1 MLKEEKLLFALNDV
15 SDRQLET
22 TRQRLGYEGKKIV
35 RPRRRK
41 LRRVLLL
48 AAVLSALF
56 AVTAYA
62 AGWFGLGDLKAG
74 TWMDTEISSLAG
86 TMESPEGQAL
96 RDWLAVLSAHENEP
110 YSYEEA
116 MTLGEEYQRYMAI
129 NPALAKELDAIL
141 EKYGLKKEGVM
152 SVPENEKSFYEA
164 AGVGKLTRDT
174 DTIRNVFLSG
184 YVYPVGS
191 FHMEGTLYPADED
204 YGVGY
209 QLTRSVKGSF
219 SMAMAGWADP
229 DKYEEWDYA
238 TSDGTPLHLALRRD
252 GHGALALLDG
262 ENSFAALNLLYE
274 TWVDHIG
281 DGRIDGIGDELIQLR
296 FTREQV
302 ETMAEAF
309 RWPALEDPTLGMDED
324 FAVPDFEPTGS
335 ILDLVD
341 KSLELDELPEQDQYF
356 ISTVY
361 TAQIEPYID
370 DFRLIDYQVHPWG
383 LYATTG
389 WIAFSGMPKQ
399 ELDWAKVETRAGE
412 IYCRSL
418 CLLPGGEDGLYQPGP
433 SFDML
438 PYEYLSSTKDIGK
451 NGERDVIWLGTE
463 LKPLESAEL
472 YVQQLDKSFT
482 VTGEALDDLTKIL
495 AYGNLSGTGDC
506 RTWNPLYLNF
516 RDGTHAVVYTL
527 SDGSNGV
534 NLYGEWAG
542 YGFGK
547 TIFEVFGVP
556 LDAAGYSRHDGLL
569 TARMESDDPRLAAAS
584 WDRVW
589 FEMDFA
595 ENGPMLER
603 RVMTDELR
611 GRSFEYDQEG
621 RLIRDTWWEE
631 RPDALTRESLYTYD
645 ETGRLVEMYSDSF
658 SRGWEKT
665 TYEYDEQGRL
675 TAEIHTDNDDPP
687 GWTGGNRYYTY
698 DEEGN
703 CRVHMGWQ
711 DLD

>member
-15 SDRQLET
+15 SDRQLEA
-22 TRQRLGYEGKKIV
+22 TRQRLGYGEKKTV

-41 LRRVLLL
+41 LGRVLLL

-74 TWMDTEISSLAG
+74 TWMDAEISSLAG

-96 RDWLAVLSAHENEP
+96 RDWLAVLSAHENDP

-116 MTLGEEYQRYMAI
+116 MALGEEYQRYMAT

-141 EKYGLKKEGVM
+141 EKYGLVKEGVM
-152 SVPENEKSFYEA
+152 CVPEDEKSFYEA

-174 DTIRNVFLSG
+174 DETRNTFLSG

-191 FHMEGTLYPADED
+191 FHMEGTLYPEGED

-229 DKYEEWDYA
+229 DAYEEWDY
-238 TSDGTPLHLALRRD
+238 TTFDGTPLHLALRRN
-252 GHGALALLDG
+252 GHGAMALLDG

-281 DGRIDGIGDELIQLR
+281 DGRIDGVGDEFIQLC
-296 FTREQV
+296 FTRAQV
-302 ETMAEAF
+302 ETMVEAF
-309 RWPALEDPTLGMDED
+309 RWPALEDPALGMDDD
-324 FAVPDFEPTGS
+324 FSVPDFEPTGS
-335 ILDLVD
+335 VLDLVD
-341 KSLELDELPEQDQYF
+341 KSLELNDLPEKDQYL
-356 ISTVY
+356 ISTAY
-361 TAQIEPYID
+361 TAQIEPYIE
-370 DFRLIDYQVHPWG
+370 DFHLVDYQLHTWG

-389 WIAFSGMPKQ
+389 WIAFTGTPKQ
-399 ELDWAKVETRAGE
+399 ALDWATIETTAGVL
-412 IYCRSL
+412 YCRSL
-418 CLLPGGEDGLYQPGP
+418 CLLPGGEDGLFEPGP

-438 PYEYLSSTKDIGK
+438 PYADLRQTEDVGE
-451 NGERDVIWLGTE
+451 NGEKDVIWLGTE
-463 LKPLESAEL
+463 LKALDSATL
-472 YVQQLDKSFT
+472 YVQQLDQSFT
-482 VTGEALDDLTKIL
+482 IAGDALAELHSML
-495 AYGNLSGTGDC
+495 AYDNNSGNGSC
-506 RTWNPLYLNF
+506 RTWNPLFLDF
-516 RDGTHAVVYTL
+516 TDGTHAVVYTL
-527 SDGSNGV
+527 SDGSDGV
-534 NLYGEWAG
+534 NMFGEWTG
-542 YGFGK
+542 YGYGK
-547 TIFEVFGVP
+547 TIFELFGVP
-556 LDAAGYSRHDGLL
+556 LEAVGYSHHDGLL
-569 TARMESDDPRLAAAS
+569 TARMESSDPRFTGVNFNT
-584 WDRVW
+584 VW

-621 RLIRDTWWEE
+621 RLIRDTWWEA

-645 ETGRLVEMYSDSF
+645 ESGRLVEMYSDSF

-698 DEEGN
+698 DEAGN